1 MEGISL
7 RMEKTVILPSATAR
21 TDYFRPYGIK
31 RALTDLTVL
40 PRKRQEKDTEGR
52 QTSRGNHVPVVS
64 VQYDVPRTPPSP
76 LMYRF
81 RRLHTPLS
89 SGQTSRP
96 KSEDRIISAPV
107 CSTVLEFPSPLYD
120 RLPEY
125 PLKRSAR
132 IERRLEEEKKR
143 KQQDQVAVNVE
154 SHRLKGLGV
163 GKCYSEYHPPPTA
176 PETVQRQGFAP
187 STPSLSN
194 SRASQ
199 RTSVMPS
206 PLSQNQQSATSRQS
220 TYTLPSQKQSSRDRA
235 NLQNAQTSAIKQITN
250 IYNSRPKTN
259 NKDKEIENKVQN
271 QKSMMVH
278 HPTYLHSPMLFSQS
292 HHPGNHEARSQ
303 VYVNGEVQGH
313 PNRAEGQ
320 GQEDADKMYAA
331 YQNVKTDY
339 GSYLNEYNNSSSTP
353 TVPYSTA
360 DILYGNEVNGSR
372 GQQNEDVRQNS
383 FGDMEKSRELARSR
397 SKELEQ
403 NPNNRRPSSKSG
415 KQRSLTIDSVVPFD
429 KDRED
434 PLRSLSSALPPAKPS
449 HHFRPNGIRTNIM
462 KPDQLYS
469 SKPNGAVPGRDQ
481 DDLVAMGTLWSP
493 NNNSSGQP
501 PPVGS
506 SSAVSHQQQ
515 QQQQQ
520 SSNRNSS
527 VSNSNTNSFP
537 SKVVSSS
544 SSVNHSMS
552 SSNNTLNTQRKYPG
566 NNIRPIQ
573 VQNNVSG
580 RKNSNSTKEQ
590 EDPKYTDPM
599 IGAPA
604 SFQQRII
611 ELGALEGDTV
621 RWERSKRLKKK
632 KQDRDS

>member
-1 MEGISL
+1 MHVTWTDWRIDEDAGKEKIRKKLRLLMEATRKVPRDDKDIERVTKMAEVSGFTLRDLLLRKSKSDTERTELKLPKLNAVEFSEDKDGGNGVQGTSTSSTALLNMNQRLNQMKAQKELTSVQMYSQRMVRL
-7 RMEKTVILPSATAR
+7 RMTQNQRHKILPWFGS
-21 TDYFRPYGIK
+21 
-31 RALTDLTVL
+31 TVVVPQGL
-40 PRKRQEKDTEGR
+40 GFYRVRCPTYTEGF
-52 QTSRGNHVPVVS
+52 T
-64 VQYDVPRTPPSP
+64 
-76 LMYRF
+76 
-81 RRLHTPLS
+81 
-89 SGQTSRP
+89 P
-96 KSEDRIISAPV
+96 KSVVVPMEQ
-107 CSTVLEFPSPLYD
+107 
-120 RLPEY
+120 EY
-125 PLKRSAR
+125 L
-132 IERRLEEEKKR
+132 
-143 KQQDQVAVNVE
+143 
-154 SHRLKGLGV
+154 
-163 GKCYSEYHPPPTA
+163 
-176 PETVQRQGFAP
+176 
-187 STPSLSN
+187 SLS
-194 SRASQ
+194 
-199 RTSVMPS
+199 
-206 PLSQNQQSATSRQS
+206 
-220 TYTLPSQKQSSRDRA
+220 
-235 NLQNAQTSAIKQITN
+235 
-250 IYNSRPKTN
+250 
-259 NKDKEIENKVQN
+259 
-271 QKSMMVH
+271 
-278 HPTYLHSPMLFSQS
+278 
-292 HHPGNHEARSQ
+292 
-303 VYVNGEVQGH
+303 
-313 PNRAEGQ
+313 
-320 GQEDADKMYAA
+320 
-331 YQNVKTDY
+331 
-339 GSYLNEYNNSSSTP
+339 SSSTP